1 MAAKKEIIRLP
12 SRKPN
17 ENAPLDVQLQIGG
30 VPLSLNKELLGDKS
44 AKVAA
49 LLRKNPEDDLSH
61 LLGEIPTD
69 PQTLE
74 LMARF
79 CHGFKITLTAQNVV
93 RVYCLAHHLG
103 MTEEHRPNN
112 LLRTALVYFQHNVLS
127 SWNKSIKALK
137 SAESVFHQAV
147 ELGLVDAC
155 AEAIINQALDNPLL
169 LGEPAAKKAT
179 HEDDYSEGEENNAYR
194 PNVSRRL
201 FDWKSEDLT
210 ILSIR
215 LYEPIMREMARRN
228 VHLEYIA
235 ASLCQYAK
243 NWVYNSIKG
252 DDDSTAYKRNSMREI
267 IEAVERVL
275 PREKGL
281 ISSTSLFE
289 MLQSAISL
297 DASDECRDGLEVR
310 IGKQLDQAT
319 VKDLLIPYQ
328 GYAKDEKYDT
338 ECVKRIL
345 RNYYHNYTSSEK
357 SGLIKVA
364 ELMEEFLAEVA
375 SDIDLKVDTFTSLA
389 DLSASVS
396 DETKRH
402 SDGIYRAIGIYLDKH
417 KYLTQ
422 WEREQVCNVL
432 DCNKLSPEACQHA
445 AQSAWLPLR
454 LGVQILF
461 AGQLHLRDTI
471 TKEIQ
476 TSDPG
481 LLKLDKEEEE
491 EEEEAVRASNSG
503 DEVRAEMEK
512 MGNKVLELE
521 RECNIMRT
529 EIQKGCCSN
538 KVKNEKLSMWKEMKR
553 KFGCITSTHDCN
565 CHVKKKKVHP
575 R

>member
-1 MAAKKEIIRLP
+1 
-12 SRKPN
+12 
-17 ENAPLDVQLQIGG
+17 
-30 VPLSLNKELLGDKS
+30 
-44 AKVAA
+44 
-49 LLRKNPEDDLSH
+49 
-61 LLGEIPTD
+61 
-69 PQTLE
+69 
-74 LMARF
+74 
-79 CHGFKITLTAQNVV
+79 
-93 RVYCLAHHLG
+93 
-103 MTEEHRPNN
+103 MTEDHRPNN
-112 LLRTALVYFQHNVLS
+112 LLRMALVYFQHNVLS

-147 ELGLVDAC
+147 ELRLVDAC
-155 AEAIINQALDNPLL
+155 AEAIITHALDNPLF

-179 HEDDYSEGEENNAYR
+179 HEDDSEGEENAYR

-215 LYEPIMREMARRN
+215 LYEPIMREMVRRN
-228 VHLEYIA
+228 VHPEYIA

-252 DDDSTAYKRNSMREI
+252 GEDDSTAYKRNSMREI

-297 DASDECRDGLEVR
+297 DASAECRDGLELR

-319 VKDLLIPYQ
+319 VKDLLIPYH

-338 ECVKRIL
+338 ECVKRIVT
-345 RNYYHNYTSSEK
+345 NYYHNYISSEK

-364 ELMEEFLAEVA
+364 ELIEDFLAEVA

-389 DLSASVS
+389 ELSASVS

-402 SDGIYRAIGIYLDKH
+402 SDGIYRAIEIYLDKH

-454 LGVQILF
+454 LVVQILF

-476 TSDPG
+476 TSDHG
-481 LLKLDKEEEE
+481 LLKFDKEEEE
-491 EEEEAVRASNSG
+491 EPVRTSNSE

-521 RECNIMRT
+521 RECNIMRM
-529 EIQKGCCSN
+529 EIQKGCCSSS
-538 KVKNEKLSMWKEMKR
+538 KLKNEKLSMWKEMKR
-553 KFGCITSTHDCN
+553 KFGCITSTHDCSN

>member
-1 MAAKKEIIRLP
+1 MLK
-12 SRKPN
+12 
-17 ENAPLDVQLQIGG
+17 
-30 VPLSLNKELLGDKS
+30 
-44 AKVAA
+44 
-49 LLRKNPEDDLSH
+49 KNPEDDLCH

-69 PQTLE
+69 PQTFE
-74 LMARF
+74 LVARF
-79 CHGFKITLTAQNVV
+79 CHGFETTLTAQNVV

-103 MTEEHRPNN
+103 MTEDHRPNN
-112 LLRTALVYFQHNVLS
+112 LLRMALVYFQHNVLS

-137 SAESVFHQAV
+137 SAESVLHQAV

-155 AEAIINQALDNPLL
+155 AEAIISQALDNPLL
-169 LGEPAAKKAT
+169 LGEPAVKKAT
-179 HEDDYSEGEENNAYR
+179 HEDDSEGEENAYR

-210 ILSIR
+210 VLSIR
-215 LYEPIMREMARRN
+215 LYEPIMREMVRRN
-228 VHLEYIA
+228 VHPEYIA

-252 DDDSTAYKRNSMREI
+252 EEDSTTYKRNSMREI

-275 PREKGL
+275 PHEKGL
-281 ISSTSLFE
+281 VSSTSLFE

-297 DASDECRDGLEVR
+297 DASAECRDGLELR

-345 RNYYHNYTSSEK
+345 RNYYHNYITSEK

-375 SDIDLKVDTFTSLA
+375 NDIDLKVDTFTSLA
-389 DLSASVS
+389 ELSASVS

-402 SDGIYRAIGIYLDKH
+402 SDGIYRAINIYLEKH

-422 WEREQVCNVL
+422 WEKEQVCHVL
-432 DCNKLSPEACQHA
+432 NCNKMSPEACQHA
-445 AQSAWLPLR
+445 AQNARLPLR
-454 LGVQILF
+454 LVVQILF
-461 AGQLHLRDTI
+461 AGQLQLRDTI

-476 TSDPG
+476 TSDHG
-481 LLKLDKEEEE
+481 LLKLDNEEA
-491 EEEEAVRASNSG
+491 EEAVRSSNSEE
-503 DEVRAEMEK
+503 EVRAEMEK

-521 RECNIMRT
+521 RECNIMRM
-529 EIQKGCCSN
+529 EIQKGCSS
-538 KVKNEKLSMWKEMKR
+538 KLKNEKVSVWKEMKR
-553 KFGCITSTHDCN
+553 KFGCITSMHECN